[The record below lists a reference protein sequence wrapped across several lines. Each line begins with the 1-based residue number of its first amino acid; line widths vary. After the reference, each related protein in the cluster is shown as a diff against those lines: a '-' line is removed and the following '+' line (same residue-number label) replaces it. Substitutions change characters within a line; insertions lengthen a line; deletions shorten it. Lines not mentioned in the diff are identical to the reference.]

1 MEISKNITKTTKPFN
16 NADETYNI
24 KVKYDYCLKKSL
36 EHVYTE
42 IKNLFDNEKE
52 KLYYKIEVLINA
64 VHLNKN
70 NKKIKT
76 NKRKSDIVLYPTD
89 LHEFN
94 DILL

>member
-42 IKNLFDNEKE
+42 IMK
-52 KLYYKIEVLINA
+52 
-64 VHLNKN
+64 
-70 NKKIKT
+70 
-76 NKRKSDIVLYPTD
+76 
-89 LHEFN
+89 
-94 DILL
+94 